1 MLWLFILPPNPNISQ
16 SNFATGDGYV
26 KSLSRC
32 SQAQHTGQERL
43 YVTRNLPS
51 RPVVGS
57 WRSTT
62 KRQHCFWRSPHADNT
77 SRDSRSQVAG
87 LQSLWDRF
95 LEHAVLVDGGHPV
108 GVGGGVVVAA
118 AVPVALDERPRAEVL
133 QTRPWRRKGLTCSIR
148 TGVGVLRKIESIGKS
163 TYCWLFNAYH
173 DKAVAFPEV
182 IPVLRTL
189 RHIHVLRVHR
199 HCFSR
204 GLADGAF

>member
-32 SQAQHTGQERL
+32 SQAQQTGQERL

-87 LQSLWDRF
+87 LQSLRDRL

-118 AVPVALDERPRAEVL
+118 AVAVALDEWA
-133 QTRPWRRKGLTCSIR
+133 T
-148 TGVGVLRKIESIGKS
+148 
-163 TYCWLFNAYH
+163 
-173 DKAVAFPEV
+173 PEV
-182 IPVLRTL
+182 SETGARGGQALTRAISSGVRVLK
-189 RHIHVLRVHR
+189 
-199 HCFSR
+199 
-204 GLADGAF
+204 